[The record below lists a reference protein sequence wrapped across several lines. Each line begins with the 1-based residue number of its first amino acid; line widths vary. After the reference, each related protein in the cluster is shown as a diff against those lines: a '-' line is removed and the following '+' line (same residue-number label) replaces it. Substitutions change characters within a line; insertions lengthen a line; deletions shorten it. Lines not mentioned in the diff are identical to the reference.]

1 MTFFQIFCAQKCL
14 FLAPSGDYFLVQES
28 DESSLIG
35 EAAIVATLLS
45 DGQDL
50 STILSKDVRTFF
62 LILGALK
69 IV

>member
-1 MTFFQIFCAQKCL
+1 MS
-14 FLAPSGDYFLVQES
+14 LADYFLVQES